1 MNAGQQDKAILRLL
15 NKRSVRG
22 KKKLQKLLYF
32 LQEAEGEPLGFDY
45 RMHYYGPYSP
55 TLDSRVRALSHAG
68 LVESSTSGEGTSSFS
83 IAKDVAESLAGR
95 HEPLDEK
102 IGRVDSRLGGQT
114 PNTIELLG
122 TIHFLVSGCGRVDEG
137 RIGTLVDQ
145 IRAWKGSKYT
155 RTQIIDGVK
164 RLQEWGYVK

>member
-1 MNAGQQDKAILRLL
+1 MSAGDQQRAILRLL
-15 NKRSVRG
+15 NRGPVRG

-32 LQEAEGEPLGFDY
+32 VQEAEREPLGFDY

-102 IGRVDSRLGGQT
+102 IDRVSSRLGDQT

-122 TIHFLVSGCGRVDEG
+122 TIHFLVSSWGRVDEG
-137 RIGTLVDQ
+137 RMGTLVDQ

-155 RTQIIDGVK
+155 RTQIEGGVK
-164 RLQEWGYVK
+164 RLQGWGYVK